1 MNARQAIIKDAEVR
15 AILDNLLAGPKR
27 ILGQQDAL
35 EDATHEASIF
45 NEETEYKDKLANIE
59 AETAF
64 LVRNEKDE
72 TTGKAKYTNEEQRA
86 SAVRLVC
93 IKDKEYIDTLS
104 ALTAA
109 QHKHAELK
117 MRIGKLVNQV
127 KYATNEYYAYKT
139 ALEVVAGLAVE
150 DIDGAAFA
158 KLAQIKALVKTIEE
172 K

>member
-1 MNARQAIIKDAEVR
+1 MNSRQAIIKDAEVR

-35 EDATHEASIF
+35 EAAQFEADTY
-45 NEETEYKDKLANIE
+45 NEVNLAREAVANIE

-64 LVRNEKDE
+64 IIRSEKDLA
-72 TTGKAKYTNEEQRA
+72 THKPLYTNEEQRQ
-86 SAVRLVC
+86 SATRLVLM
-93 IKDKEYIDTLS
+93 KDKEYIAAVQ
-104 ALTAA
+104 ALTNA
-109 QHKHAELK
+109 QRKVAEYK
-117 MRIGKLVNQV
+117 MHVGKLVNQV
-127 KYATNEYYAYKT
+127 KYATNEYYANKT